1 MQQSTFFY
9 KRQSVNILR
18 REAPNFQPAHQM
30 CADVGVRGVYMSHS
44 LICLSKEKEA
54 IALADAV
61 ATVFPLLLEEIIEN
75 HVHGVDSAKTVSM
88 W

>member
-1 MQQSTFFY
+1 MG
-9 KRQSVNILR
+9 
-18 REAPNFQPAHQM
+18 
-30 CADVGVRGVYMSHS
+30 ADVGVRGVYISHS

-75 HVHGVDSAKTVSM
+75 HIHGVDSAKTVSM